1 MRQDLSI
8 SEEHPRCYTCW
19 TRTCRFVRITTTT
32 RWIAGLASGSHNCDE
47 ATPMSKPTADE
58 LNVNLTPPVLRPVAG
73 SPWSDDA
80 LQREGIA
87 SELTKLAATLV
98 RGEESATIALDG
110 GYGTGKT
117 FILQRWVQ
125 ELQDHGRVAVYYNAW
140 ENDCDDDPLVSLIE
154 TLASDAKAKKWRE
167 ATWGVLNAA
176 VEGVV
181 RKYMGVDVQ
190 KVRKVVADGQ
200 TVGLLDAAAGRR
212 KSRETLK
219 ELLEKLVKATSDK
232 EEVGVVIVIDELDRC
247 RPTFATELMERVKH
261 VLNVPGLVFVFGVNM
276 VALRETVRARY
287 GEIDAHQYLLRMFT
301 ATLLMPLGIAFHGR
315 DGRVLYEGYV
325 DKLIDR
331 FGLRAFCEQRELL
344 GFELPWS
351 KQLLLLIASGGRV
364 TPREIE
370 RVVWLLAKVA
380 SSSLPLN
387 QAAYSVL
394 PHVLVPLAVA
404 RVKAPDAY
412 YQAVSIPD
420 RATAMMDCLFELIHD
435 AKLQYRQR
443 WELDKMEM
451 AMYRVCHEHPLEDPN
466 SPPPAYV
473 ALEEYIDESS
483 TVLDGRHLSRRLA
496 HISKNEARALLDL
509 APEGHVDS
517 SAGHVSVHLPLTF
530 ETLQSITALF
540 DTVWPQP
547 T

>member
-1 MRQDLSI
+1 
-8 SEEHPRCYTCW
+8 
-19 TRTCRFVRITTTT
+19 
-32 RWIAGLASGSHNCDE
+32 
-47 ATPMSKPTADE
+47 MSKPTADE
-58 LNVNLTPPVLRPVAG
+58 LNVNLTPPALKPVAG
-73 SPWSDDA
+73 SPWGDDA

-87 SELTKLAATLV
+87 SELSKLAAKLA
-98 RGEESATIALDG
+98 RGEESATIGLDG

-117 FILQRWVQ
+117 FILRRWVQ

-154 TLASDAKAKKWRE
+154 TLASGAKANWGE
-167 ATWGVLNAA
+167 AAWAGLNEAL
-176 VEGVV
+176 GGIV
-181 RKYMGVDVQ
+181 RKYTGVDVPN
-190 KVRKVVADGQ
+190 VRQALTDGQ
-200 TVGLLDAAAGRR
+200 TIGLLDAAAARR
-212 KSRETLK
+212 KSRQNLK
-219 ELLEKLVKATSDK
+219 ELLAKLVKSTSDK
-232 EEVGVVIVIDELDRC
+232 EEVGVVVVIDELDRC

-344 GFELPWS
+344 GFELPRS

-380 SSSLPLN
+380 SSSLPLD
-387 QAAYSVL
+387 QAAYAVL
-394 PHVLVPLAVA
+394 PHLLVPLAVT

-443 WELDKMEM
+443 WELNKMEM
-451 AMYRVCHEHPLEDPN
+451 TMYRVCHKHPLEDPN
-466 SPPPAYV
+466 SLPPAYV

-496 HISKNEARALLDL
+496 HISKNEASALLAL

-517 SAGHVSVHLPLTF
+517 SAAHVSVHLPLTF